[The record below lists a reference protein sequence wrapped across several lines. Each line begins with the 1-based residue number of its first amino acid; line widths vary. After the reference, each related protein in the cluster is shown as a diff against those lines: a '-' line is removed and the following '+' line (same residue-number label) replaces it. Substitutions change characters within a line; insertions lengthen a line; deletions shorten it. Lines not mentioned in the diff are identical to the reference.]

1 MSQIA
6 FLTLTLPNM
15 KDTSLPRSARRLT
28 CLMLTA
34 LVGYTFT
41 PLSSVAFQFEEG
53 DWRGSF
59 DTNISIGG
67 QYRLSD
73 PDPKNYS
80 ISSGGLQNS
89 SNTDDGN
96 LNYEKGLVSAL
107 FKVSH
112 DFQLSRDNFGLFIR
126 GYYFKDTQSDST
138 QRTPLSEQAKDR
150 VTTGAEFL
158 DMYVY
163 GQFDLGDVPVDLR
176 IGRQV
181 LSLGESTFIPNGNN
195 VVNSADFSKLR
206 VPGAELKEAFLPV
219 NMVKA
224 SIGLTPNITIEPFWL
239 LEFRRH
245 EIEPA
250 GTYFSTND
258 FASRGGDTVWLGFG
272 SIPDQGG
279 LNGTGIGGIM
289 RAKDHEY
296 GNYDQ
301 YGISTHIYTSGGTDI
316 GLYYARYHSRAP
328 VLSARTPKGPVSS
341 ALVVGT
347 ASSIAGTSLAPAL
360 IGAGFPAAAVP
371 STLQTLIGAAL
382 TGVPA
387 AALPA
392 SIQPFYPTALA
403 IAGGARQVGL
413 LTAAQ
418 TGRYVVEYPDAID
431 MLGASFNTSVG
442 STGISW
448 QGDVSFKQNVPLQVD
463 DVELLFAALSALAP
477 QFGASNQI
485 GNYLGQYDK
494 YIQGYR
500 RHNVWTAQTTMT
512 KVFGP
517 TLGAS
522 QLVVVGEVGGVWADL
537 PAKSTL
543 RYDGPG
549 TFTGGNATNLATA
562 GFPTV
567 PATPESAFADDFSM
581 GYQMLARLQYDNVFA
596 GVNITP
602 SLGFT
607 HDVKGNTPLPLG
619 NFIEERKSVS
629 LGLEFVY
636 QYKWSLDLRYVNY
649 FGAGKYNLLSDR
661 DYVAATVRYS
671 F

>member
-1 MSQIA
+1 
-6 FLTLTLPNM
+6 M
-15 KDTSLPRSARRLT
+15 KDTPLPRSARRLT
-28 CLMLTA
+28 GLILTA
-34 LVGYTFT
+34 LVAFTFS
-41 PLSSVAFQFEEG
+41 PRQSAAFQFEEG
-53 DWRGSF
+53 NWSGSF
-59 DTNISIGG
+59 DTNISFGG
-67 QYRLSD
+67 QYRLGD
-73 PDPKNYS
+73 PDPKYYS
-80 ISSGGLQNS
+80 RSSGGLQNS

-96 LNYEKGLVSAL
+96 LNYKKGLVSSL
-107 FKVSH
+107 IKISH
-112 DFQLSRDNFGLFIR
+112 DFQLSRDNYGLFIR
-126 GYYFKDTQSDST
+126 GYYFADTKSDAT
-138 QRTPLSEQAKDR
+138 ERTKLSQQAKDR
-150 VTTGAEFL
+150 VSSGSEFL

-206 VPGAELKEAFLPV
+206 GPGAELKEAFLPV

-224 SIGLTPNITIEPFWL
+224 SIGITPNITIEPFWL

-258 FASRGGDTVWLGFG
+258 FASRGGDSVWLGFG
-272 SIPDQGG
+272 GIPDQGG
-279 LNGTGIGGIM
+279 LNGTGIGGIL

-296 GNYDQ
+296 GNFDQ
-301 YGISTHIYTSGGTDI
+301 YGISTHIYTDSGTDI

-341 ALVVGT
+341 ALVLGT

-371 STLQTLIGAAL
+371 STLQTLLGAAL

-392 SIQPFYPTALA
+392 SIQPFYPTAQA
-403 IAGGARQVGL
+403 IAAGARQIGL

-418 TGRYVVEYPDAID
+418 TGRYLVEYPDAIN
-431 MLGASFNTSVG
+431 MLGASFNTSLG

-448 QGDVSFKQNVPLQVD
+448 QGDVSYKNGVPLQVD

-485 GNYLGQYDK
+485 GDYLGQYDK

-522 QLVVVGEVGGVWADL
+522 QLAVVGEIGGVWANL

-549 TFTGGNATNLATA
+549 TFTSGSATYMTTSGN
-562 GFPTV
+562 PTL

-581 GYQMLARLQYDNVFA
+581 GYQMLAKLQYDNVFS
-596 GVNITP
+596 GVNISP
-602 SLGFT
+602 SLGFS
-607 HDVKGNTPLPLG
+607 HNVKGNTPLPLG
-619 NFIEERKSVS
+619 NFIEGRKSIS
-629 LGLEFVY
+629 LGAEFVY
-636 QYKWSLDLRYVNY
+636 QYTWSLDLKYVNY
-649 FGAGKYNLLSDR
+649 FGAENHNLLNDR
-661 DYVAATVRYS
+661 DYITATVRYS

>member
-1 MSQIA
+1 M
-6 FLTLTLPNM
+6 
-15 KDTSLPRSARRLT
+15 
-28 CLMLTA
+28 
-34 LVGYTFT
+34 
-41 PLSSVAFQFEEG
+41 
-53 DWRGSF
+53 
-59 DTNISIGG
+59 
-67 QYRLSD
+67 
-73 PDPKNYS
+73 
-80 ISSGGLQNS
+80 QNS
-89 SNTDDGN
+89 SNSDDGN
-96 LNYEKGLVSAL
+96 LNYGKGWVSTL

-112 DFQLSRDNFGLFIR
+112 DFQLSRDNYGLFLR
-126 GYYFKDTQSDST
+126 GYYFTDGKSDST
-138 QRTPLSEQAKDR
+138 QRTALSEQAKDR
-150 VTTGAEFL
+150 VKSGAEFL

-176 IGRQV
+176 FGRQV

-195 VVNSADFSKLR
+195 VVNPVDLSKLR

-219 NMVKA
+219 NMIKA
-224 SIGLTPNITIEPFWL
+224 SIGITPNITIEPFWL
-239 LEFRRH
+239 LEFRRN

-272 SIPDQGG
+272 GISDQGG
-279 LNGTGIGGIM
+279 LNGTGIGGIL

-301 YGISTHIYTSGGTDI
+301 YGISTHIYTDNGMDI
-316 GLYYARYHSRAP
+316 GLYYARYHSRSP
-328 VLSARTPKGPVSS
+328 VISARTPKGPVSS
-341 ALVVGT
+341 ALVLNT
-347 ASSIAGTSLAPAL
+347 ASSIAGTQLAPAL
-360 IGAGFPAAAVP
+360 IAGGFPASAVP

-382 TGVPA
+382 TGVPT

-392 SIQPFYPTALA
+392 SIQPYYPSAQA
-403 IAGGARQVGL
+403 IAASARQIGL

-418 TGRYVVEYPDAID
+418 TGRYFVEYPDAID
-431 MLGASFNTSVG
+431 MFGASFNTSLG

-448 QGDVSFKQNVPLQVD
+448 QADVSYKQGVPLQVD

-522 QLVVVGEVGGVWADL
+522 QLAVVGEVGGVWANL

-549 TFTGGNATNLATA
+549 TFTSGSATYMTTSGN
-562 GFPTV
+562 PTL

-596 GVNITP
+596 GVNVTP
-602 SLGFT
+602 SIGFT
-607 HDVKGNTPLPLG
+607 HNVKGNTPLPLG
-619 NFIEERKSVS
+619 NFIEGRKSIS
-629 LGLEFVY
+629 LGVEFLY
-636 QYKWSLDLRYVNY
+636 QYTWSLELRYVNY
-649 FGAGKYNLLSDR
+649 FGAEDYNLLNDR

>member
-1 MSQIA
+1 
-6 FLTLTLPNM
+6 M
-15 KDTSLPRSARRLT
+15 KDKSLSRFAHRLT
-28 CLMLTA
+28 GLLLTA
-34 LVGYTFT
+34 LAGFVFT
-41 PLSSVAFQFEEG
+41 PLQSAAFQFEEG
-53 DWRGSF
+53 EWSGSF
-59 DTNISIGG
+59 DTNISVGG
-67 QYRLSD
+67 QYRLGD
-73 PDPKNYS
+73 PDAKYYS
-80 ISSGGLQNS
+80 VSSGGLQNS
-89 SNTDDGN
+89 SNSDDGN
-96 LNYEKGLVSAL
+96 LNYEKGWVSTL

-112 DFQLSRDNFGLFIR
+112 DFQLSRDNYGLFLR
-126 GYYFKDTQSDST
+126 GYYFSDGKSNST
-138 QRTPLSEQAKDR
+138 KRTALSDQAQDR
-150 VTTGAEFL
+150 VKAGAEFL

-163 GQFDLGDVPVDLR
+163 GQFDLGDMPVDLR
-176 IGRQV
+176 FGRQV

-219 NMVKA
+219 NMLKA
-224 SIGLTPNITIEPFWL
+224 SIGITPNITIEPFWL

-250 GTYFSTND
+250 GSYFSTND

-272 SIPDQGG
+272 SISDQGG
-279 LNGTGIGGIM
+279 LNGAGIGGIP
-289 RAKDHEY
+289 RAKDREY

-301 YGISTHIYTSGGTDI
+301 YGLSTHIYTNNGTDI
-316 GLYYARYHSRAP
+316 GLYYAHYHSRAP
-328 VLSARTPKGPVSS
+328 VISARTPKGPVST

-347 ASSIAGTSLAPAL
+347 ASNIAGAQLAPVMLAN
-360 IGAGFPAAAVP
+360 GFPAAAIP

-392 SIQPFYPTALA
+392 GIQPYYPTAQA
-403 IAGGARQVGL
+403 IAAGARQVGL

-418 TGRYVVEYPDAID
+418 TGRYFIEYPDAID
-431 MLGASFNTSVG
+431 MLGASFNTSLG

-448 QGDVSFKQNVPLQVD
+448 QGDVSFKQGVPLQVD

-477 QFGASNQI
+477 QFGASNQV
-485 GNYLGQYDK
+485 GNYLGQYDE

-522 QLVVVGEVGGVWADL
+522 QLAVVGEVGGVWANL
-537 PAKSTL
+537 PPKSTL

-549 TFTGGNATNLATA
+549 TVTGGNAANLATA
-562 GFPTV
+562 GFPSV

-581 GYQMLARLQYDNVFA
+581 GYQMLAKLQYDNVFA
-596 GVNITP
+596 GVNLTP
-602 SLGFT
+602 TIGYS
-607 HDVKGNTPLPLG
+607 HNVKGNTPLPLG
-619 NFIEERKSVS
+619 NFIEGRKSFS
-629 LGLEFVY
+629 LGMEFVY
-636 QYKWSLDLRYVNY
+636 QYTWSLDLRYVNY
-649 FGAGKYNLLSDR
+649 FGAEDFNLLNDR
-661 DYVAATVRYS
+661 DYVSATVRYS